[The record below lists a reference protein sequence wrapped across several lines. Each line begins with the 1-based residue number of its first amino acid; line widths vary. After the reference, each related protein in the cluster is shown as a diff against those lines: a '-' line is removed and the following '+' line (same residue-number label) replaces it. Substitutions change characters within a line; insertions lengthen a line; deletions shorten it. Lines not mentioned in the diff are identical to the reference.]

1 VENKTDQPESKECG
15 PDCACNNEKGLS
27 RRTKVIL
34 LAVIVICAGA
44 VLSASIVRK
53 SSQAKA
59 PAASSYASALSLKSS
74 AAPAKTDSTSGPG
87 DVGKAISFAMLPS
100 FASLDTLAADFDG
113 VFILMVK
120 SEAEKTKAITQ
131 EIGNAAATITAK
143 GVRMGAFQLAAGS
156 PEFESLS
163 TQVPSPG
170 VIVVVK
176 GHGMRAVTGNN
187 ITRTNL
193 LQACIAAMQP
203 SGCCPAGGNRVC
215 K

>member
-1 VENKTDQPESKECG
+1 VENKTEQPESQKCG
-15 PDCACNNEKGLS
+15 PGCACKTEKGLS
-27 RRTKVIL
+27 GRTKVIL
-34 LAVIVICAGA
+34 LAMIVICAGA
-44 VLSASIVRK
+44 VLTSSIVRK
-53 SSQAKA
+53 SRQSKT
-59 PAASSYASALSLKSS
+59 PAASGYASALSLKS
-74 AAPAKTDSTSGPG
+74 AAPVETDLSSGVG
-87 DVGKAISFAMLPS
+87 DTGKAISFAMLPS
-100 FASLDTLAADFDG
+100 FASLDTLAANFDG

-131 EIGNAAATITAK
+131 EIGNATTLITAK
-143 GVRMGAFQLAAGS
+143 GMRMGVFQLAAGT

-163 TQVPSPG
+163 AQVPPPG

-176 GHGMRAVTGNN
+176 GHGMRAVAGTN

-203 SGCCPAGGNRVC
+203 SGCGASCGSRVC

>member
-1 VENKTDQPESKECG
+1 VENKVDQPEPQECG
-15 PDCACNNEKGLS
+15 PDCACKTEKGLS

-34 LAVIVICAGA
+34 LAVIIICAGA
-44 VLSASIVRK
+44 VLASSIMRK
-53 SSQAKA
+53 SRQAKT
-59 PAASSYASALSLKSS
+59 PAASSYASALSLKSVT
-74 AAPAKTDSTSGPG
+74 PVKTDSTSGAG
-87 DVGKAISFAMLPS
+87 DTGKAISFAMLPS
-100 FASLDTLAADFDG
+100 LESLDTLAVNFDG

-120 SEAEKTKAITQ
+120 SEAEKSKAITQ

-143 GVRMGAFQLAAGS
+143 GMRMGAFQLAAGS

-176 GHGMRAVTGNN
+176 GHGMRAVAGNN

>member
-1 VENKTDQPESKECG
+1 MEKSESQQCG
-15 PDCACNNEKGLS
+15 PDCACKDEKGLS
-27 RRTKVIL
+27 KRTKLIL
-34 LAVIVICAGA
+34 LAVIILCAGA
-44 VLSASIVRK
+44 VLASAIVRK
-53 SSQAKA
+53 SHQAQA
-59 PAASSYASALSLKSS
+59 PTSSSYASALSLKSS
-74 AAPAKTDSTSGPG
+74 AAPLKADSTSGAQ
-87 DVGKAISFAMLPS
+87 DTGKAITFAMLPS
-100 FASLDTLAADFDG
+100 FASLDTLAANFDG

-131 EIGNAAATITAK
+131 EIGYAATAITAK
-143 GVRMGAFQLAAGS
+143 GVRMGAFQLAAGT
-156 PEFESLS
+156 PEFASLS

-176 GHGMRAVTGNN
+176 GHGMRAVAGNN

>member
-1 VENKTDQPESKECG
+1 MENKTERPEPQECG
-15 PDCACNNEKGLS
+15 PDCACKTEKGLS
-27 RRTKVIL
+27 RRTKIIL
-34 LAVIVICAGA
+34 LTVIIICAGA
-44 VLSASIVRK
+44 VLSSSIVRK
-53 SSQAKA
+53 SRNANT
-59 PAASSYASALSLKSS
+59 PAASSYASALSLKS
-74 AAPAKTDSTSGPG
+74 AVPAKKDLTSGAG
-87 DVGKAISFAMLPS
+87 DTGKAISFALLPS
-100 FASLDTLAADFDG
+100 LASLDTLAANFDG

-120 SEAEKTKAITQ
+120 DEAEKTKAITQ

-143 GVRMGAFQLAAGS
+143 GMRMGAFQLAVGS

-176 GHGMRAVTGNN
+176 GHGMRAVAGNN